1 MRRARPDPGK
11 ARELR
16 DEIVDRG
23 AEHLSYSADGGRID
37 RYPAPRRNRVD
48 VLPVWGA
55 TRHFRI
61 GNTRAMAHVSQVPPV
76 DRTRILIADDDRF
89 FAELLRDA
97 LASHDQFDVIGVF
110 ANGAE
115 AVAGT
120 KSLRPALVLMD
131 VAMPL
136 LDGIEATRQMQ
147 ALDDPPTVVL
157 ITGEAS
163 ERDDKRAYEAGASAY
178 LRKTQELVS
187 VIDVIVTLSRVGVA
201 PL

>member
-1 MRRARPDPGK
+1 
-11 ARELR
+11 
-16 DEIVDRG
+16 
-23 AEHLSYSADGGRID
+23 
-37 RYPAPRRNRVD
+37 
-48 VLPVWGA
+48 
-55 TRHFRI
+55 
-61 GNTRAMAHVSQVPPV
+61 MAHVSQVPPA

-110 ANGAE
+110 GNGAE

-120 KSLRPALVLMD
+120 KSLKPALVLMD

-163 ERDDKRAYEAGASAY
+163 ETDDKRAYEAGASAY